1 MFFRDAI
8 VYYYRKH
15 SSFKILSKHMI
26 KYGIWR
32 TIVTKKHPDPFKIVF
47 FIPAV
52 MIILIISL
60 PIPIFFYP
68 LSANVI
74 LLGLT
79 FCLIAI
85 LASFLHL
92 SIKRSIRYL
101 ISASIYAIEH
111 LVLTWVILLGYSET
125 SKELNADDD
134 I

>member
-1 MFFRDAI
+1 MFCRDAI
-8 VYYYRKH
+8 VYYYLKH

-60 PIPIFFYP
+60 PIFMFFYP
-68 LSANVI
+68 LLAKVI

-79 FCLIAI
+79 FYLIAI
-85 LASFLHL
+85 LLSFLHL
-92 SIKRSIRYL
+92 SIKQSITYL
-101 ISASIYAIEH
+101 ISAPIYAIEY
-111 LVLTWVILLGYSET
+111 LVLIWVISWVIQKT
-125 SKELNADDD
+125 SKELNTDE
-134 I
+134 